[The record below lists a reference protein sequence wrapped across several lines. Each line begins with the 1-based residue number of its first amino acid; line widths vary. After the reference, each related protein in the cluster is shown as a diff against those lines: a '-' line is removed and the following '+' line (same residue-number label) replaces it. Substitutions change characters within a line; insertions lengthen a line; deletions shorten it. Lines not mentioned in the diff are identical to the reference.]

1 MYGPR
6 GAALP
11 EHRRNLCFRN
21 LPCILKFTSWE
32 IGMNKSDF
40 PRFERHIRNRQDLIW
55 GGRKGIREKGR
66 VRV

>member
-1 MYGPR
+1 
-6 GAALP
+6 
-11 EHRRNLCFRN
+11 
-21 LPCILKFTSWE
+21 
-32 IGMNKSDF
+32 MNKSDF